1 MLSSDAS
8 REVFRMIGE
17 KQPVEQIVDVICCM
31 PYDMFRQFVQQDLK
45 MRKRDNKAMMKWK
58 LDIATMLLLQKK
70 SSYGTIHVLQR

>member
-8 REVFRMIGE
+8 REAFRMIGE

-31 PYDMFRQFVQQDLK
+31 PDDTFRQFVQQDLN

-58 LDIATMLLLQKK
+58 LDVARMLLLQTN
-70 SSYGTIHVLQR
+70 SNFGTIHVFQR